1 MAGPVFPDVP
11 KVPGVPAVARSL
23 VNPGTATEP
32 QLTQDSIT
40 VTATAKNEWG
50 VYTASG
56 ALALEPDS
64 ISAIGYDAEYRVADF
79 PIEEG
84 GFETYDKVALPF
96 QNRVVMTKGGT
107 LEQRR
112 TFLRAVEEL
121 RGDLELYNVVTPEW
135 TYLNVNIVR
144 TSLDRSRENG
154 SGLITVELQLQEIR
168 QNATASFTQTRD
180 PASASPV
187 SNGSVQPQP
196 SPATTSGVQ

>member
-23 VNPGTATEP
+23 LNPGTTTEP
-32 QLTQDSIT
+32 KLTEDSIT
-40 VTATAKNEWG
+40 VTATAKSQWG
-50 VYTASG
+50 IYTSAG

-64 ISAIGYDAEYRVADF
+64 ISAVGYDAEYRLADY

-112 TFLRAVEEL
+112 AFLKAIEEL

-135 TYLNVNIVR
+135 TYLDVNIVR
-144 TSLDRSRENG
+144 VGIDRSREQG
-154 SGLITVELQLQEIR
+154 AGLLTVEVQLQEIR
-168 QNATASFTQTRD
+168 QNATASFSQTRD
-180 PASASPV
+180 PASADPV
-187 SNGSVQPQP
+187 SNGSVQAK
-196 SPATTSGVQ
+196 ATDVATSEVR

>member
-23 VNPGTATEP
+23 LNPGTATEQ
-32 QLTQDSIT
+32 QLSQDSIT
-40 VTATAKNEWG
+40 VTAAAKNQWG
-50 VYTASG
+50 IYTTAG

-64 ISAIGYDAEYRVADF
+64 ISAIGYDAESRVADY

-84 GFETYDKVALPF
+84 GFESYDKVALPF

-112 TFLRAVEEL
+112 AFLKAVEEL

-144 TSLDRSRENG
+144 VGVDRNREQG
-154 SGLITVELQLQEIR
+154 AGLITVEVQLQEIR
-168 QNATASFTQTRD
+168 QNATASFSQTRD
-180 PASASPV
+180 PASADPV
-187 SNGSVQPQP
+187 SNGSVQAA
-196 SPATTSGVQ
+196 ATDAVVSEVR

>member
-23 VNPGTATEP
+23 LNPGTATEQ
-32 QLTQDSIT
+32 QLSQDSIT
-40 VTATAKNEWG
+40 VTAAAKNQWG
-50 VYTASG
+50 IYTTTG

-64 ISAIGYDAEYRVADF
+64 ISAIGYDAESRVADY

-84 GFETYDKVALPF
+84 GFESYDKVALPF

-112 TFLRAVEEL
+112 AFLKAVEEL

-144 TSLDRSRENG
+144 VGVDRNREQG
-154 SGLITVELQLQEIR
+154 AGLITVEVQLQEIR
-168 QNATASFTQTRD
+168 QNATASFSQTRD
-180 PASASPV
+180 PASADPV
-187 SNGSVQPQP
+187 SNGSVQAA
-196 SPATTSGVQ
+196 ATDAAVSEVR

>member
-11 KVPGVPAVARSL
+11 KVPGVPAVARSAI
-23 VNPGTATEP
+23 NPGTATEP

-40 VTATAKNEWG
+40 VTAAAKNQWG
-50 VYTASG
+50 VYTTAG
-56 ALALEPDS
+56 AIALEPDS

-84 GFETYDKVALPF
+84 GFESYDKVALPF

-112 TFLRAVEEL
+112 AFLRAVEEL

-144 TSLDRSRENG
+144 VSVDRNREQG
-154 SGLITVELQLQEIR
+154 AGLITVELQLQEIR

-180 PASASPV
+180 PASATPV
-187 SNGSVQPQP
+187 NNGSVQPK
-196 SPATTSGVQ
+196 PANTETAVVQ

>member
-23 VNPGTATEP
+23 LNPGTATEP

-50 VYTASG
+50 VYTAAG

-64 ISAIGYDAEYRVADF
+64 ITAIGYDAEYRVADY

-168 QNATASFTQTRD
+168 QNAAASFTQTRD